1 MAKINL
7 DLGSIGTK
15 VSKYKLILDNTIK
28 YREEWHTQL
37 KKMIVDTLEFI
48 KEESGIEANVH
59 VKDPIENM
67 EAVVFDLGTVHSG
80 LREKVDQS
88 DIKKTIV
95 KAQGALVYQQL
106 FNGKIMVMIILPY
119 IDGYGEPRP
128 PKNIE
133 ILRPEEL
140 KQPFILRHVEEFL
153 NEITDWEDYDDDQPT
168 RQVIGFNPPVGFDAQ
183 DVGDLDQM
191 TG

>member
-1 MAKINL
+1 MSKLNL
-7 DLGSIGTK
+7 DLGSIGSK
-15 VSKYKLILDNTIK
+15 VSKYKRILDNTIK

-37 KKMIVDTLEFI
+37 RKMIVDTLEYI
-48 KEESGIEANVH
+48 MKESGIEAKIT
-59 VKDPIENM
+59 VKDSIENM
-67 EAVVFDLGTVHSG
+67 EAVVLDLGRVHSG

-95 KAQGALVYQQL
+95 KTQGALIYQQL

-119 IDGYGEPRP
+119 IEGYGEPRP
-128 PKNIE
+128 PKNVE

-153 NEITDWEDYDDDQPT
+153 TEITDWEDYDDDQPA
-168 RQVIGFNPPVGFDAQ
+168 RQVIGFNAPVGF
-183 DVGDLDQM
+183 VGNEGEDLDQM